1 MKMRIFVCMTSRV
14 RTSIRFFFLLSFIMT
29 AFCGC
34 EKDESFFIELFSV
47 SGKVCTDA
55 EDMSPVSEIELVL
68 AAYSLDD
75 LGRTS
80 PLGTKSSL
88 SSSDGSYQL
97 TLKSGE
103 DLSGCYFVLTLSDAS
118 ENREVKYAQF
128 EQTIYLNKNSPS
140 YSPFTKTYE
149 VKDNDFKLKTL

>member
-1 MKMRIFVCMTSRV
+1 MASRV
-14 RTSIRFFFLLSFIMT
+14 RTSIRFFFLLSFLMT

-34 EKDESFFIELFSV
+34 EKDESFYIEMFSV

-55 EDMSPVSEIELVL
+55 EDMSPVSEIELTL

-80 PLGTKSSL
+80 SLGTKSCL

-97 TLKSGE
+97 TIKSGE
-103 DLSGCYFVLTLSDAS
+103 DLSKCYFVLTLSDVS
-118 ENREVKYAQF
+118 DNREVKYEQF
-128 EQTIYLNKNSPS
+128 EQTIYLRQNSPS
-140 YSPFTKTYE
+140 YSPFTKIYE
-149 VKDNDFKLKTL
+149 VKDIDFKLKTLQ